1 MKTRETGRRGSANRR
16 TERPGQAGG
25 RNRPP
30 ARRGRSRPDQS
41 GQPGKPKGSKPGGRQ
56 NTYNSR
62 ALYGRNAVLE
72 SLKGRREPG
81 KRIWVAEGVK
91 PDERFDEIRDL
102 AAELG
107 VPVEDAPRM
116 MLDDLTGRAN
126 HQGVVMD
133 PAEFP
138 YADLDD
144 LIETG
149 GTILILDH
157 LQDPQ
162 NFGALIRAAD
172 AVNIGGVVLPQDRS
186 VAVTPAVVNASA
198 GAVEH
203 IQVALVANLNRALEK
218 LESAGYWIAGLAG
231 DADAQDIFDTD
242 LPSPIA
248 LIVGSEGHGMSPSV
262 RSHCQLVLKLPMR
275 GHVESLNAATAGT
288 VALYEILR
296 QQREDT

>member
-1 MKTRETGRRGSANRR
+1 
-16 TERPGQAGG
+16 
-25 RNRPP
+25 
-30 ARRGRSRPDQS
+30 
-41 GQPGKPKGSKPGGRQ
+41 
-56 NTYNSR
+56 
-62 ALYGRNAVLE
+62 VLE
-72 SLKGRREPG
+72 SLKGRREPA
-81 KRIWVAEGVK
+81 KRIWIAEGVK
-91 PDERFDEIRDL
+91 PDERFDEIREL
-102 AAELG
+102 AGETG

-116 MLDDLTGRAN
+116 LLDDVTGRAN
-126 HQGVVMD
+126 HQGVVLD
-133 PAEFP
+133 PAEYP

-149 GTILILDH
+149 RTILILDH

-162 NFGALIRAAD
+162 NFGSLIRAAD
-172 AVNIGGVVLPQDRS
+172 AVDIGGVVLPQDRS

-203 IQVALVANLNRALEK
+203 IQVALVANLNRSLEK

-231 DADAQDIFDTD
+231 DGDATDIFDAD

-248 LIVGSEGHGMSPSV
+248 LIVGSEGHGMAPTV
-262 RSHCQLVLKLPMR
+262 RGRCQLVLKLPMH

-296 QQREDT
+296 QQRAT

>member
-1 MKTRETGRRGSANRR
+1 
-16 TERPGQAGG
+16 
-25 RNRPP
+25 
-30 ARRGRSRPDQS
+30 
-41 GQPGKPKGSKPGGRQ
+41 
-56 NTYNSR
+56 
-62 ALYGRNAVLE
+62 
-72 SLKGRREPG
+72 
-81 KRIWVAEGVK
+81 
-91 PDERFDEIRDL
+91 
-102 AAELG
+102 
-107 VPVEDAPRM
+107 M
-116 MLDDLTGRAN
+116 MLDDLTGKAN

-149 GTILILDH
+149 DTILLLDH

-172 AVNIGGVVLPQDRS
+172 AVAIGGVVLPQDRS

-203 IQVALVANLNRALEK
+203 TQVALVANLNRALEK
-218 LESAGYWIAGLAG
+218 LESADYWIAGLAG
-231 DADAQDIFDTD
+231 DGDAQDIFDTD

-262 RSHCQLVLKLPMR
+262 RSHCQLVLKLPMH
-275 GHVESLNAATAGT
+275 GHVESLNASTAGT

-296 QQREDT
+296 QHREA